1 MPSPGPETAGVG
13 GNTSCVEVRCKDT
26 LLVLD
31 GGTGLRRLGDWLMTR
46 GDEVRAHLL
55 FSHVHWDH
63 IQGLPFFGP
72 IYRPE
77 TELTL
82 HGAPEGGSLRDILES
97 QMQSPTFPVA
107 LANAPA
113 QIRYR
118 PVEPLQPFTI
128 GCVRVTAAPLNHPN
142 GVLAFRID
150 CEGRSVV
157 YATDTEHAPDGAID
171 ETLVELA
178 RGADL
183 LIYDAQYTPEEY
195 DGSVGFSR
203 RGWGHST
210 WAEGVRVARAAEVGR
225 LVLFHHEPSHDDAQV
240 AAIEQAAA
248 KELPGTVAARE
259 GMSIAL
265 ASNAKRRGRE
275 AA

>member
-1 MPSPGPETAGVG
+1 VG
-13 GNTSCVEVRCKDT
+13 GNTSCVEVRCKQT

-31 GGTGLRRLGDWLMTR
+31 AGTGLRRLGDWLTTR
-46 GDEVRAHLL
+46 GDTVRAHLL

-77 TELTL
+77 TQLTL
-82 HGAPEGGSLRDILES
+82 YGAPEGGSLREILES
-97 QMQSPTFPVA
+97 QMQSPTFPVS
-107 LANAPA
+107 LAQAPA
-113 QIRYR
+113 AIAYHTI
-118 PVEPLQPFTI
+118 EPRGPLAIGSLQ
-128 GCVRVTAAPLNHPN
+128 VTAAPLRHPN
-142 GVLAFRID
+142 GVLAFRVE

-157 YATDTEHAPDGAID
+157 YATDTEHDPNGAID
-171 ETLVELA
+171 DTLVELA
-178 RGADL
+178 RRADL

-195 DGSVGFSR
+195 DGTVGFPR

-210 WAEGVRVARAAEVGR
+210 WAEGVRVARAADVGR
-225 LVLFHHEPSHDDAQV
+225 LILFHHEPSHDDAQV

-248 KELPGTVAARE
+248 RELPGTVAARE

-265 ASNAKRRGRE
+265 ASDAKRAGRE